1 MKLFNDNEVFQKE
14 RPTNITKEQAQA
26 LYEKIADEI
35 IKFGHSKAEEREFII
50 EDLSGISFNENGY
63 EIAKKLEDN
72 CSATYDFDEEF
83 VSYLGGIYRD
93 LDSVHNKNIQ
103 DWVEANGIKPKISK
117 GQELMVEIDL
127 NRHKKKG
134 AIVYVNGWDEKR
146 AVYYIDEDPKKNGG
160 TIIAYEVVE
169 KRCKLLPEVNQ
180 VTDLSLLDEN

>member
-1 MKLFNDNEVFQKE
+1 MKLFNDNEVFQKD

-35 IKFGHSKAEEREFII
+35 IKNGYSKAEEREFII
-50 EDLSGISFNENGY
+50 EDLSDVSFNENGY

-93 LDSVHNKNIQ
+93 LDSIHNKNIQ

-127 NRHKKKG
+127 NRNKKKG

-146 AVYYIDEDPKKNGG
+146 AVYYIDEDPKQNGG

-169 KRCKLLPEVNQ
+169 KRCKLLPEFNQ